1 MASALCPFFGD
12 CGGCSSQHI
21 DYSLQLGNKRKVLER
36 SINNTDVKVFSDKE
50 YGYRNRM
57 DFVFHKCGVGFR
69 RKGKW
74 FSVVPVDKCVISND
88 KINVL
93 LKEVNDFFKD
103 VDFFDLVKQSG
114 TFRYAV
120 IRTPTNDSSISF
132 VLNEDSPRLS
142 AAVEKIEEFS
152 KVSSANNIITSYV
165 PSKHDESIS
174 AEFFSVKGSD
184 TLKESYL
191 GKDFVYSVQGFFQ
204 NNSVMAEK
212 MQKYVNEL
220 LKDYDTKPAH
230 LLDLYGGVGTFGIIN
245 SDLFKGVTI
254 IESVQPC
261 IDAANINI
269 QSNNIKNS
277 SAILLD
283 AVKLKNVDLPSPL
296 FVITDPPRSGMD
308 NRTIDQ
314 LKKLQPKVIIYVSC
328 NVEQLGKDIP
338 KFKDYKLKSAAL
350 FDLFPQTPHSEA
362 VVELV
367 RI

>member
-1 MASALCPFFGD
+1 MAVSCPFFGE

-21 DYSLQLGNKRKVLER
+21 DYSLQLDNKKKVLER
-36 SINNTDVKVFSDKE
+36 AVNSNDIKVFSDKE

-57 DFVFHKCGVGFR
+57 DFVFHSGGLGFR

-93 LKEVNDFFKD
+93 LKEVNDFFKG

-120 IRTPTNDSSISF
+120 IRTPSNDSSISF
-132 VLNEDSPRLS
+132 VLNEDSVRLS
-142 AAVEKIEEFS
+142 AAVEKIEEFAKIS
-152 KVSSANNIITSYV
+152 TANNIITTYV
-165 PSKHDESIS
+165 PAKHDESVS
-174 AEFFSVKGSD
+174 AEFFAVKGSD
-184 TLKESYL
+184 MLKESYL
-191 GKDFVYSVQGFFQ
+191 GKEFVYSVQGFFQ
-204 NNSVMAEK
+204 NNSIMAEK
-212 MQKYVNEL
+212 MQDYVNGL
-220 LKDYDTKPAH
+220 LRSYSTKDAH

-269 QSNNIKNS
+269 QNNNIKNS

-283 AVKLKNVDLPSPL
+283 AAKLKNVDLPSPL
-296 FVITDPPRSGMD
+296 FVVTDPPRSGMD
-308 NRTIDQ
+308 PKTIEQ

-328 NVEQLGKDIP
+328 NVEQLSKDIP
-338 KFKDYKLKSAAL
+338 KFKDYKVKSAAL